1 MPFARLLHGLRLVP
15 PIQAPLAIPQTGAS
29 SFLQSQRTA
38 TRDAK
43 LASRSATGGGTCSGP
58 RTSRPLPP
66 RRWTTHL
73 STDHI
78 DSYLRWEQLTKVSS
92 QQSRPPLDVAN
103 ELSSLRG
110 PPPSRI
116 SDEMSLSGQSSQSIV
131 PLMTP
136 SLSDS
141 ELSDAAEGQSP
152 RGGPQSPSLRR
163 RSQSLIH
170 LSSTSPRILNPLRK
184 LEKKFLQHEAE
195 RANERA
201 TVYETMP
208 DSTNATH
215 DPPCLAGQPR
225 SEHINVMGA
234 VGERHAPRPQA
245 VVDVAGDLLAV
256 ASDVRVQ
263 IGSISTGISARELS
277 SSPQS
282 SPRRAWH

>member
-1 MPFARLLHGLRLVP
+1 
-15 PIQAPLAIPQTGAS
+15 
-29 SFLQSQRTA
+29 
-38 TRDAK
+38 
-43 LASRSATGGGTCSGP
+43 
-58 RTSRPLPP
+58 
-66 RRWTTHL
+66 
-73 STDHI
+73 
-78 DSYLRWEQLTKVSS
+78 
-92 QQSRPPLDVAN
+92 
-103 ELSSLRG
+103 
-110 PPPSRI
+110 
-116 SDEMSLSGQSSQSIV
+116 
-131 PLMTP
+131 MTP

-152 RGGPQSPSLRR
+152 RGGPQSPSLRS

-184 LEKKFLQHEAE
+184 LEKKLLQHEAE

-215 DPPCLAGQPR
+215 DPPYLAGQPR

-234 VGERHAPRPQA
+234 VGERHAPRPQT

-263 IGSISTGISARELS
+263 IGSISTGISARKAFLLLKNPFLERRCSADTSCFAQFVRSAWTGCSRKCRLRYASRTMQSACASPTPLRILKVSRTCAHVTLS
-277 SSPQS
+277 EMQPTLGGHAGRHLVRAGRVAI
-282 SPRRAWH
+282 PRQTHPFAAFPRNRSTV